1 MTDATYVLYSLKAKK
16 GDDDHPTFSP
26 HVWKSI
32 LDLTSVFPSPPPSIL
47 RNLPLLTACTP
58 Y

>member
-32 LDLTSVFPSPPPSIL
+32 LDLTSVFPSPPRPSSE
-47 RNLPLLTACTP
+47 TYP